1 MEPGVPG
8 SKVKQRA
15 TDVAEGA
22 GRFVPAAV
30 RGVVERAG
38 AHHTVTLAGGLA
50 FFGILSIGP
59 AIGVGFGLVRL
70 VSSSA
75 VTDAMIEMLQDGFP
89 ETLGLGELLEQMED
103 RAARYVGLGLLV
115 LLWPATTLASGWTRA
130 LDAVNEFDS
139 TGGVRG
145 LWGRLRGAA
154 PGSVLLVGLF
164 LLVGAVTFGS
174 AALGDRLGF
183 VIAVTSAAVVLQFC
197 FCLAIYRWLP
207 STARPLAALWPGAL
221 WATAG
226 VVAATIGFALAL
238 TLGEGIAEQ
247 YPPTLTTAIILGLW
261 LYAANLALLLGDEY
275 NAYRRHR

>member
-1 MEPGVPG
+1 VPG
-8 SKVKQRA
+8 SNVKQQA
-15 TDVAEGA
+15 AKAADGA
-22 GRFVPAAV
+22 GRFVPAPL
-30 RGVVERAG
+30 RGVVERASD
-38 AHHTVTLAGGLA
+38 HHTVTLAAGLA

-70 VSSSA
+70 VASSTVADS
-75 VTDAMIEMLQDGFP
+75 MIELLRDGFP

-103 RAARYVGLGLLV
+103 RAGRYVGVGLLV

-139 TGGVRG
+139 SGGVRG

-174 AALGDRLGF
+174 AALADRVGF
-183 VIAVTSAAVVLQFC
+183 VIIVSAVAVALQFL

-207 STARPLAALWPGAL
+207 SRSRPVAQLWRGAL

-226 VVAATIGFALAL
+226 VVVATVGFALAL
-238 TLGEGIAEQ
+238 TVGEGIAEQ

-275 NAYRRHR
+275 NAHRSSARR